1 MRRLAQRWL
10 LPFFD
15 PRAVLRLAALPR
27 FFAEMS
33 AFKRDAAGAA
43 TLRFEDTYP
52 CLSDRTSSTPFDPH
66 YFYQGA
72 WLARRVAA
80 NTPTRH
86 IDVGSSVL
94 MISVLSAQVPTT
106 FVDIR
111 PLETDLPDLKSIA
124 GSITALPFDTK
135 SQASVSCLHVIE
147 HIGLGRYGDPIDA
160 DGARKGLAELQRV
173 VAPGGRL
180 YLSTPVGRARVCF
193 NAHRVFDP
201 QAIIAGLPELE
212 LYAFSLVDDAGRL
225 NSNCDPSR
233 AASLEYGC
241 GFFEFVRAR

>member
-15 PRAVLRLAALPR
+15 PRALLRLAALPR
-27 FFAEMS
+27 FFAEMC

-43 TLRFEDTYP
+43 TVRFGDTYP

-80 NTPTRH
+80 NTPTGH

-111 PLETDLPDLKSIA
+111 PPSNQSLVRLRRCRSIPRA
-124 GSITALPFDTK
+124 RCRFPASMSSSTLVLAVMAIRLMRMGLVKVWRNYNASWHRVGGSIFRRRLGVRGSALMRTACSIPK
-135 SQASVSCLHVIE
+135 PS
-147 HIGLGRYGDPIDA
+147 
-160 DGARKGLAELQRV
+160 
-173 VAPGGRL
+173 
-180 YLSTPVGRARVCF
+180 
-193 NAHRVFDP
+193 
-201 QAIIAGLPELE
+201 
-212 LYAFSLVDDAGRL
+212 
-225 NSNCDPSR
+225 SR
-233 AASLEYGC
+233 ACRNLSSMHFRSSTMPDA
-241 GFFEFVRAR
+241 

>member
-1 MRRLAQRWL
+1 MSRLAHRWL

-15 PRAVLRLAALPR
+15 PRAFLRMAALPR
-27 FFAEMS
+27 FFAEFR
-33 AFKRDAAGAA
+33 AFKSGSGSQSV
-43 TLRFEDTYP
+43 RFGDTHP
-52 CLSDRTSSTPFDPH
+52 CLLERTASTPFDPH

-72 WLARRVAA
+72 WLARRLAA
-80 NTPTRH
+80 NRPADH
-86 IDVGSSVL
+86 VDVGSSVL

-111 PLETDLPDLKSIA
+111 PLETDLSDLKSMA

-160 DGARKGLAELQRV
+160 EGARKGLAELQRV

-201 QAIIAGLPELE
+201 KTIIAGLPELT
-212 LYAFSLVDDAGRL
+212 LSAFALVDDAGRL
-225 NSNCDPSR
+225 TSNCDPSL
-233 AASLEYGC
+233 AGSLEYGC
-241 GFFEFVRAR
+241 GFFEFVRPV